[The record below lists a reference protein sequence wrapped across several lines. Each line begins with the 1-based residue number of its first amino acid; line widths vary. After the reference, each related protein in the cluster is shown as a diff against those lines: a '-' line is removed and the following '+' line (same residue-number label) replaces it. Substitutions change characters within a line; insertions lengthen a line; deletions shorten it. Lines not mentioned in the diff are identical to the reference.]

1 MKKIP
6 LNRGFTT
13 SKINDKFY
21 QYKIQKLTKVPQI
34 RAVQIKHNF
43 PSCKLQQQKEVIEKF
58 LIHKSYFE

>member
-1 MKKIP
+1 MI
-6 LNRGFTT
+6 
-13 SKINDKFY
+13 Y

-58 LIHKSYFE
+58 LIYKSYFE